1 MGFCYE
7 LPKVPTDTS
16 QPTKEDHKIK
26 TRNKNLGCQCQ
37 KLFFSPSCASYSP
50 GLPWTPLVPCPTRAV
65 SSDACTD
72 TGYGSCLSSRGDEA
86 KQSKSPSL
94 NLQRKATHPLI
105 HSSTTRVHDLERRD
119 NTAVI
124 HAAFQVKSKKNYII
138 YPLFIFIF
146 VQPC

>member
-1 MGFCYE
+1 MGFYYG
-7 LPKVPTDTS
+7 LGAIGIVGTLRIQHNQQKNTTNKDG
-16 QPTKEDHKIK
+16 
-26 TRNKNLGCQCQ
+26 TRNEKFRLPVPETLFFFSLPTLPTVLGC
-37 KLFFSPSCASYSP
+37 LGP
-50 GLPWTPLVPCPTRAV
+50 PLVPCPTRAV

-124 HAAFQVKSKKNYII
+124 HAAF
-138 YPLFIFIF
+138 
-146 VQPC
+146 